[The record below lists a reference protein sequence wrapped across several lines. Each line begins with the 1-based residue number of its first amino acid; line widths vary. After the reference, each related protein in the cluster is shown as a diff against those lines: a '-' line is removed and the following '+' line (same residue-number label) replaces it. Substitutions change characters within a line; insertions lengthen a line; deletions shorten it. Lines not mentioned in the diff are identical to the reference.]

1 MSVSS
6 QLLDFATRIKVAQ
19 YRKHTGV
26 TIRLTN
32 LTFRLAALFYRNG
45 FIKSF
50 YVVNGKELLL
60 GLKYHNQL
68 PLIRQLKV
76 VSSSGHRVYWNLV
89 ELSRALNRA
98 SPSTFYI
105 LSTPKG
111 LCTSAD
117 CLLGRRR
124 LVAGEVFLYVQLT
137 G

>member
-1 MSVSS
+1 MSTNS
-6 QLLDFATRIKVAQ
+6 QLSDFVTRIKIAQHRKDVA
-19 YRKHTGV
+19 V
-26 TIRLTN
+26 IIRLSK
-32 LTFRLAALFYRNG
+32 LTFLLATLFYRSG

-50 YVVNGKELLL
+50 YVVNGKDLLL
-60 GLKYHNQL
+60 ALKYHNQL

-76 VSSSGHRVYWNLV
+76 VSSPGHRVYWNLV
-89 ELSRALNRA
+89 DLSRALNRA